1 MSSDRIVGNSVPR
14 KEGRDKV
21 TGRSQY
27 VDDMV
32 LPNMLFGATVRS
44 RIPRG
49 RIKKIIF
56 GGGIAWNEFVIVS
69 AKDIPG
75 KNCIA
80 LIGDDQPCLAYEV
93 VNHPE
98 EPILLLAHPD
108 RYLLPQA
115 VEAISIEYEPM
126 SAIFT
131 IEESERCSEIIW
143 GNDNIFK
150 TYLIEKGKVE
160 GIWDKAAY
168 IVEGEYTTSAQEQLY
183 IENNGMIAAFDASQ
197 GITVWGSLQCPY
209 YIHKALMALCN
220 LPAEKVRVVQM
231 ETGGAFGG
239 KEEYPSM
246 IAAHAALLAMKS
258 GKPVKIIY
266 DRMED
271 MAATTKRHPSRT
283 RHRTAISKDGKI
295 LAGEIDFTIDGG
307 AYATLSSVVLSRGA
321 IHAGGPY
328 YWPNIRI
335 RAKAVATNAP
345 PHGAFRGFG
354 APQSLF
360 AMERHMDRIAQRVEL
375 SPVELRR
382 RNFLQPGQTMTTEQI
397 VREPIDLSKLL
408 DRALEISDYHSKT
421 KRFANENR
429 ESTTKKGMGI
439 AAFLHGAGFT
449 GSGERYLSSVVGV
462 EGCADGNVL
471 VLVSSTEFGQGTK
484 TVLSQIAA
492 EALGLP
498 YEKVSVAQADTLE
511 VPNSGPTVAS
521 RTVMVVGKLVQSAA
535 LGIKQT
541 LLSSNLLREPY
552 TAEEFSTACKNYVAT
567 YGQFRSWS
575 RYEPPADVFWDD
587 ENYRGEAY
595 AAFAWAVYVA
605 EVTVDPITYS
615 VGVDDFVALQE
626 VGKVLHPLLARGQI
640 IGGVAQG
647 IGFSLY
653 EKVVWQNGRMQNGQM
668 TNYIIPTS
676 SDMPPIRVFFEELG
690 NIHGAHGAK
699 GIGELPMDGPAPAI
713 INAVSNAFGVPFNSI
728 PLLPE
733 DIMDAVIAA
742 SQEIETESAGQV
754 QPQ

>member
-1 MSSDRIVGNSVPR
+1 MNNDRIVGNSVPR

-21 TGRSQY
+21 TGRSRY

-32 LPNMLFGATVRS
+32 LPDMLFGATVRS
-44 RIPRG
+44 QIPRG
-49 RIKKIIF
+49 RIEKISF
-56 GGGIAWNEFVIVS
+56 GPGIDWNEFVIVS

-75 KNCIA
+75 KNCIS
-80 LIGDDQPCLAYEV
+80 LIGDDQPCLADTF

-108 RYLLPQA
+108 RHVLPRA
-115 VEAISIEYEPM
+115 VESVSIEYDPLP
-126 SAIFT
+126 AIFT
-131 IEESERCSEIIW
+131 IEESERRAEVVW
-143 GNDNIFK
+143 GEDNIFK
-150 TYLIEKGKVE
+150 TYLIEKGDVDSVWK
-160 GIWDKAAY
+160 KADY
-168 IVEGEYTTSAQEQLY
+168 IIEGEYKTGAQEQLY
-183 IENNGMIAAFDASQ
+183 IENNGMIAVFDAAH
-197 GITVWGSLQCPY
+197 GITAWGSLQCPY

-246 IAAHAALLAMKS
+246 IAAHAALLAIKS

-283 RHRTAISKDGKI
+283 RHRTAVSRDGKV
-295 LAGEIDFTIDGG
+295 LGGEIDFTIDGG

-328 YWPNIRI
+328 YWPNVRI

-360 AMERHMDRIAQRVEL
+360 AMERHMDRIAQTVGL
-375 SPVELRR
+375 SPVEIRR
-382 RNFLQPGQTMTTEQI
+382 RNFLQPGQTTTTEQV
-397 VREPIDLSKLL
+397 VREPIDLGKLL
-408 DRALEISDYHSKT
+408 DRALEVSDYHAKRQ
-421 KRFANENR
+421 RFADENHLGN
-429 ESTTKKGMGI
+429 TKKGMGI

-462 EGCADGNVL
+462 EGCADGSVR
-471 VLVSSTEFGQGTK
+471 VLVSSTEFGQGTN
-484 TVLSQIAA
+484 TVLSQIAG

-498 YEKVSVAQADTLE
+498 YENVSMAQPDTLQ

-535 LGIKQT
+535 LGIRQT
-541 LLSSNLLREPY
+541 LVSSNLLRETY
-552 TAEEFSTACKNYVAT
+552 TPEEFRAACQQYVSEH
-567 YGQFRSWS
+567 GQFRSWS
-575 RYEPPADVFWDD
+575 RYEAPPDIFWDD
-587 ENYRGEAY
+587 QKYRGEAY
-595 AAFAWAVYVA
+595 AAFAWAVYIA
-605 EVTVDPITYS
+605 EVTVDLTTYGVS
-615 VGVDDFVALQE
+615 VNDFVALQE
-626 VGKVLHPLLARGQI
+626 VGRALHPLLARGQI

-653 EKVVWQNGRMQNGQM
+653 EKIVWQNGRMQNGQM

-676 SDMPPIRVFFEELG
+676 ADLPPIRVLFEELG
-690 NIHGAHGAK
+690 NVYGAYGAK

-713 INAVSNAFGVPFNSI
+713 VNAVVDALGISFDFV

-733 DIMDAVIAA
+733 DIMDRLA
-742 SQEIETESAGQV
+742 SSPQMSGVSAGGADR
-754 QPQ
+754 